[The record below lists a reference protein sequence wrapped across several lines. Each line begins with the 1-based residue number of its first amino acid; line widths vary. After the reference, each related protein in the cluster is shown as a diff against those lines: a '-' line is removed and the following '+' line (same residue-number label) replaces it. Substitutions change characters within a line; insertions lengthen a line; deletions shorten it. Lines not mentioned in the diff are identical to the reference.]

1 MGICLG
7 LERSRRRERNTSTSV
22 INLSVD
28 NVSSRPLTIIP
39 DNVGKRYLRGD
50 FVRHPYGGLPTR
62 LTNSNSGLDD
72 PVRYSALVE
81 RVIRDIPL

>member
-7 LERSRRRERNTSTSV
+7 LERSGRRERNTSTSV
-22 INLSVD
+22 RNLSVD

-39 DNVGKRYLRGD
+39 DNVSKCYLRGNL
-50 FVRHPYGGLPTR
+50 VRHPYGGVPTR
-62 LTNSNSGLDD
+62 ITSSNSGLDD
-72 PVRYSALVE
+72 PVRYAALVE